1 MVALGAG
8 LGGGVEGSEDF
19 TLNGYGVSLG
29 GDRKVLKLI
38 MMVAQLCEYTK
49 DHWIVHLNWIKWM
62 VYEPYLNKAIL
73 IKIQEG
79 AIKPLI
85 FIS

>member
-1 MVALGAG
+1 
-8 LGGGVEGSEDF
+8 
-19 TLNGYGVSLG
+19 
-29 GDRKVLKLI
+29 
-38 MMVAQLCEYTK
+38 MVAQLCEYTK
-49 DHWIVHLNWIKWM
+49 DHWIVHLDWIKWV

>member
-8 LGGGVEGSEDF
+8 WGGGVEGSEDF

-49 DHWIVHLNWIKWM
+49 DH
-62 VYEPYLNKAIL
+62 
-73 IKIQEG
+73 
-79 AIKPLI
+79 
-85 FIS
+85 